1 MSWDTILII
10 ALACSAGMIA
20 GVVLGWLVSPLAGAL
35 GAKGKNSIGGLLVI
49 AGAVA
54 GYAFLPSVISPFV
67 QPRLDRFAGE
77 AAAAPEGGSSVV
89 QPEIPEEVV
98 TAAIDEALAGLNDP
112 FFDAVLE
119 REPNRSSQIRTRLAS
134 AYRRGGDDALLM
146 ALMDA
151 DREILQVAF
160 PYYMARA
167 QDDDLLAAVRQIRV
181 VIGTLSQNDPMTCH
195 AWLYGSMMGQTFD
208 YNRYIAAIGPAT
220 HLEMQ
225 TRLGAVVRGASDIL
239 PEYDETHAMIVLDE
253 VRMVLNDRLGDEKVG
268 LIMATQQPGNEN
280 DARLACE
287 ASGDYYDLILQD
299 PKAVD
304 VLRHRYSGGHEFL

>member
-1 MSWDTILII
+1 MSWDEILII

-35 GAKGKNSIGGLLVI
+35 GDKGKKSVGGLLVI

-54 GYAFLPSVISPFV
+54 GYAFLPSFISPFV
-67 QPRLDRFAGE
+67 QPRLDRYASEAPAGT
-77 AAAAPEGGSSVV
+77 AGTAIVT
-89 QPEIPEEVV
+89 PEIPEEVV
-98 TAAIDEALAGLNDP
+98 TAAIDNALTGLNDP

-134 AYRRGGDDALLM
+134 AYRRGGEDALLA
-146 ALMDA
+146 ALMEA
-151 DREILQVAF
+151 DQEILQVAF

-167 QDDDLLAAVRQIRV
+167 QADDLIAAVEQIRV
-181 VIGTLSQNDPMTCH
+181 VIGTLSVNDPMTCH
-195 AWLYGSMMGQTFD
+195 TWLYGGMMGEPFD
-208 YNRYIAAIGPAT
+208 FNRYIAAIGPST
-220 HLEMQ
+220 HMEMQ
-225 TRLGAVVRGASDIL
+225 SRLGAVVRGASDIL
-239 PEYDETHAMIVLDE
+239 PDYDETHAMIVLDE
-253 VRMVLNDRLGDEKVG
+253 VRVVLNDRLGDEKVG

-299 PKAVD
+299 SKAVD

>member
-1 MSWDTILII
+1 MSWDEILII

-35 GAKGKNSIGGLLVI
+35 GAKAKKSVGGIMVI

-54 GYAFLPSVISPFV
+54 GYAFLPPVISPFV
-67 QPRLDRFAGE
+67 EPRLEQFAGE
-77 AAAAPEGGSSVV
+77 ASAATAAPASV
-89 QPEIPEEVV
+89 QPEIAEEVV
-98 TAAIDEALAGLNDP
+98 AAAIDEALAGLNDP

-134 AYRRGGDDALLM
+134 AYRRGGEEALM
-146 ALMDA
+146 AALMAA
-151 DREILQVAF
+151 DREILQVSF

-167 QDDDLLAAVRQIRV
+167 QEGDLIAAVQQIRV
-181 VIGTLSQNDPMTCH
+181 VIAMLSENDPMTCH
-195 AWLYGSMMGQTFD
+195 TWLYGGMLGARFD
-208 YNRYIAAIGPAT
+208 FDRYIAAIGPST

-225 TRLGAVVRGASDIL
+225 TRLGAVVRGASEIL
-239 PEYDETHAMIVLDE
+239 PDYDETHAVIVLDE
-253 VRMVLNDRLGDEKVG
+253 VRVVLNDQLGDEKVG
-268 LIMATQQPGNEN
+268 LIMATQQPGNDN

-299 PKAVD
+299 TKAVD
-304 VLRHRYSGGHEFL
+304 VLRHRYSGGNEFL

>member
-1 MSWDTILII
+1 MSWDEILII

-35 GAKGKNSIGGLLVI
+35 GDKAKKSVGGLLVI

-67 QPRLDRFAGE
+67 QPRLDQYAGNTVQPEE
-77 AAAAPEGGSSVV
+77 AKAIVK
-89 QPEIPEEVV
+89 PEIPEEVV
-98 TAAIDEALAGLNDP
+98 AGAIDDAMAGLNDP

-119 REPNRSSQIRTRLAS
+119 REPGRSDQIRTRLAS
-134 AYRRGGDDALLM
+134 AYRRGGDDALLS
-146 ALMDA
+146 ALMEA
-151 DREILQVAF
+151 DQEILQVAF

-167 QDDDLLAAVRQIRV
+167 KDDDLLSAVEQIRV
-181 VIGTLSQNDPMTCH
+181 VIAALGQNDPMTCH
-195 AWLYGSMMGQTFD
+195 AWLYGSMLGEPFD
-208 YNRYIAAIGPAT
+208 YNRYIAAIGPTT

-253 VRMVLNDRLGDEKVG
+253 VRMALNNQLGDEKVG

-299 PKAVD
+299 AKAVD
-304 VLRHRYSGGHEFL
+304 VFRHRYSGGSEYL